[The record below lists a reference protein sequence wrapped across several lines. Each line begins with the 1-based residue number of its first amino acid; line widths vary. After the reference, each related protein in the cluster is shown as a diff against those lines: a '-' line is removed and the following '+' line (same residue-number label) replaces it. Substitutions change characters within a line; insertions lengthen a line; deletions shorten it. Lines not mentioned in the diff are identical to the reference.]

1 MELMSR
7 AADYAARAMV
17 YVASADNGNT
27 ATTRE
32 IAKRQGVSQAFL
44 QKIVQRLVQAGLLRT
59 ERGPAGGVA
68 LSHPAAD
75 ISLRQIVEAIEG
87 PITLN
92 RCLRGP
98 GECHREAICPVH
110 EVCVRVQ
117 KELLA
122 TLESSTLDKLAT
134 RGREL
139 AN

>member
-1 MELMSR
+1 MEMMSR

-27 ATTRE
+27 ATTQE
-32 IAKRQGVSQAFL
+32 IAARQGVSQAFL
-44 QKIVQRLVQAGLLRT
+44 QKIVQRLVQAGLLRSQ
-59 ERGPAGGVA
+59 RGASGGVT
-68 LSHPAAD
+68 LSQPPAD

-98 GECHREAICPVH
+98 GECFRDAICPVH

-117 KELLA
+117 KDMLA
-122 TLESSTLDKLAT
+122 TLENSTLDKLAM
-134 RGREL
+134 RSREL

>member
-17 YVASADNGNT
+17 YVASNDNGNT
-27 ATTRE
+27 ATTQE
-32 IAKRQGVSQAFL
+32 IAARQGVSQAFL

-59 ERGPAGGVA
+59 QRGPSGGVS
-68 LSHPAAD
+68 LSQPPSD

-110 EVCVRVQ
+110 EICVKVQ
-117 KELLA
+117 KDMLE
-122 TLESSTLDKLAT
+122 TLENSTLDKLAT

-139 AN
+139 TN